1 MATPIYGGPD
11 GEYHTGIELLKRTQ
25 DDGWGFLIG
34 YEDRMV
40 LSTPAGEELLYVEVP
55 EDELPLGV
63 HAKNGVVVDERIV

>member
-11 GEYHTGIELLKRTQ
+11 GEFHTGIELLKRTQ
-25 DDGWGFLIG
+25 NDDWGFLIG

-40 LSTPAGEELLYVEVP
+40 LSTPAGEERLYIEVP